1 MLLLV
6 LRMLVGLGGV
16 WGSLL
21 GELSLWQGEDD
32 EDQCLDEETGWDSAD
47 DRDAELRNLVVKV
60 T

>member
-1 MLLLV
+1 
-6 LRMLVGLGGV
+6 MLVGLGGV